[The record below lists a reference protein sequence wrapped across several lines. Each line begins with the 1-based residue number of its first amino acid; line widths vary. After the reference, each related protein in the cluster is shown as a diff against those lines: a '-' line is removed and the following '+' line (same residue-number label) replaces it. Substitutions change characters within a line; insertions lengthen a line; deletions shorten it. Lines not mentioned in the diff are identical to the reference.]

1 VTLDLNTHKYIQR
14 NNSNCSNLPPP

>member
-14 NNSNCSNLPPP
+14 NNSNCSNLAPP